1 MEPAPGRRLF
11 RPALT
16 LGMALSALA
25 AVTLW
30 GDPRWARSY
39 AAFVAVTAA
48 ALVLAPV
55 VGLARRR

>member
-16 LGMALSALA
+16 LGMALPALA
-25 AVTLW
+25 VVALW

-39 AAFVAVTAA
+39 AIFVAVTAA
-48 ALVLAPV
+48 VLVLAA
-55 VGLARRR
+55 LTRSARRP